1 MKLFIQILFLLL
13 TWFTSIANATP
24 VFTKVAW
31 PSYVLSFSKT
41 ENVKEENLVK
51 IGTQNF
57 ARSGLEE
64 NLFSQKSTSRESYAL
79 VGASHAGE
87 CKVVNGAG
95 NLWKSFLDDA
105 FTLQKR
111 ADVIADGLPAQFPNL
126 SIDELTAIKVYTSD
140 QMRNGSKIYQT
151 LNTELRAGN
160 LSDYNKGLNDLV
172 NSGLGKLTPHSGST
186 VFRGCGQAESQLAK
200 TWKVGDDI
208 TFKDF
213 KSTSISDDIA
223 EKFMSKGN
231 GDVIYEIANPKGF
244 RTCLRIF

>member
-1 MKLFIQILFLLL
+1 MNFKKWIYSLVLVLFFTVPSLAEKNVFFGEGKELL
-13 TWFTSIANATP
+13 
-24 VFTKVAW
+24 
-31 PSYVLSFSKT
+31 
-41 ENVKEENLVK
+41 
-51 IGTQNF
+51 Q
-57 ARSGLEE
+57 
-64 NLFSQKSTSRESYAL
+64 
-79 VGASHAGE
+79 
-87 CKVVNGAG
+87 GAG
-95 NLWKSFLDDA
+95 SLWKSFLDDA

-172 NSGLGKLTPHSGST
+172 NSGLGKLSPHSGAT

-213 KSTSISDDIA
+213 KSTSINENTA
-223 EKFMSKGN
+223 TNFMNSGS
-231 GDVIYEIANPKGF
+231 GDVIYEIANPKGYNICNIS
-244 RTCLRIF
+244 CLPGEAEILFKSGAKFKVTELTYLPRFDPSDPLVRVVKMTFIP